1 MLSIFVETSCNRYN
15 RDECISCHVYE
26 PLMEHPVSEWHL
38 TLEQARHMAEK
49 IKNVAYVIIAATM
62 IKKNLLSNFISHTY
76 IFYHCSHSEKN
87 LSKSIS

>member
-49 IKNVAYVIIAATM
+49 IKNVEVL
-62 IKKNLLSNFISHTY
+62 NSLPISPPA
-76 IFYHCSHSEKN
+76 EKVKLTVLN
-87 LSKSIS
+87 SGLVSLESRA